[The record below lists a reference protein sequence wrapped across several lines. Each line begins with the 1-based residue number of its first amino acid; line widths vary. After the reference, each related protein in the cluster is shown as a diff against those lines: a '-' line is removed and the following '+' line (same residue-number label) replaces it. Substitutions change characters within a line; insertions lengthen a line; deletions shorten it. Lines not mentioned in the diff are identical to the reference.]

1 MVYILAFCLF
11 VFFISFG
18 ILYRIKKKNSN
29 LIINLLRDLRNGNES
44 KKIPKFLL
52 EEYNQTLDKIK
63 EQETKIEKSVDELK
77 EYKKELELTYNALL
91 IKSTQLENN
100 NHMLERKVEN
110 LSNLNSIS
118 RAALSVLKVEKIIN
132 IIIDAYFVLTGV
144 KRISLYLW
152 ENGTLINKKRK
163 GGIKFDGEVSFSMDE
178 IKNFAREDYEKIYE
192 GLSKGFYVNNEE
204 IVMTYPLNVKGK
216 ELGVFYIIEDKNKLS
231 YIDEE
236 TISALVIQI
245 SIAINNAQI
254 YRDLLTKERISQE
267 LEVAAKIQRQIIP
280 KDIDKICGL
289 EIANYFEPA
298 KEIGGDYYDYTI
310 LDDNSFSLTIADVSG
325 KGVPAAFL
333 LALGRSILKTLTII
347 GDGKPEDELNK
358 LNRIIFPDLSEDMFI
373 TMFHSKYLR
382 DERTLY
388 YSNAGHNPIV
398 IYRAAT
404 NEVELHNIKGVAIG
418 FIEDYKYKSGQV
430 KLYKDD
436 IILFYTDGLTEATN
450 AENKLFGIENV
461 KNIIYKNKEKSAI
474 EVKNEILYAVKS
486 FQGDAEQEDDL
497 TFVVLKAIE

>member
-1 MVYILAFCLF
+1 M
-11 VFFISFG
+11 SFG
-18 ILYRIKKKNSN
+18 ILYRIKKKNAN
-29 LIINLLRDLRNGNES
+29 LIINLLRELRNGKES
-44 KKIPKFLL
+44 EKIPKFLF

-63 EQETKIEKSVDELK
+63 EQKTKIEKSTEELK

-91 IKSTQLENN
+91 IKSTQLENS
-100 NHMLERKVEN
+100 NHMLERKIEN

-163 GGIKFDGEVSFSMDE
+163 GGIKFDGEVSFSMNE
-178 IKNFAREDYEKIYE
+178 IKNFARKDYQKIYAD
-192 GLSKGFYVNNEE
+192 LSKGFYVNSEE

-254 YRDLLTKERISQE
+254 YRDLLIKERISQE

-388 YSNAGHNPIV
+388 YSNAGHNPII
-398 IYRAAT
+398 IYRANT
-404 NEVELHNIKGVAIG
+404 DEIELHNVKGVAIG
-418 FIEDYKYKSGQV
+418 FIEDYKYKSGQL
-430 KLYKDD
+430 KLYKGDLV
-436 IILFYTDGLTEATN
+436 LFYTDGLTEATN
-450 AENKLFGIENV
+450 VENKLFGIENV
-461 KNIIYKNKEKSAI
+461 KNIMNKNKEKSAI
-474 EVKNEILYAVKS
+474 EVKNEILQSVKS

-497 TFVVLKAIE
+497 TFVVLKVIE